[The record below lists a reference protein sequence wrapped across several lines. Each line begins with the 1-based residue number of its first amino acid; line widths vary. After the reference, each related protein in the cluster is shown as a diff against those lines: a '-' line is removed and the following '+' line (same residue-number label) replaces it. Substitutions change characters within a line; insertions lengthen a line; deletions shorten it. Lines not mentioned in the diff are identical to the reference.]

1 MLSKS
6 SFVKFSAFLI
16 SFLIT
21 CSTVNAQ
28 SISSAQIEQ
37 LKQQYGVVGGGA
49 STQISPV
56 DQARAEIAMVKQA
69 ESNSQKILKTKSSL
83 EEDYT
88 RRMGADL
95 DQFGYDFFGNLTQIS
110 EFSGAVSDD
119 YFLGIGDE
127 IILTFHGQV
136 AKTIRTR
143 VDREGRV
150 IVSDLQPISAAGRSF
165 GEFREELQARVA
177 NEMIGTQVFVSI
189 GAIRMVSV
197 MVSGEVSQPGMHQVT
212 GLSTL
217 VDVLFKAGGIKKTG
231 SLRRIIFQRNGE
243 NRVFDA
249 YDYLINGV
257 SRPGITVRNGDKL
270 IIPSIGQTVAVT
282 GGVKRPGIFELKS
295 SESVNDVLNWAGGPI
310 RPQGNRVLRSRLDVQ
325 GRENLV
331 ELSKLSSNAS
341 DGDIYRIQ
349 LGSGASTGS
358 VQLSG
363 HVQSPGVRALSS
375 AASVRALVPDVF
387 ALKAEPY
394 LLLAVLETTDDITQA
409 RYFTAVDLAGVIN
422 GAKDYPLKNNDRL
435 IILGKDTVDYLMS
448 SDVQALLTRKR
459 LTIENIEVKAEV
471 GALSADL
478 AQQQGN
484 GKLCEGLTELNR
496 LIGAEQTSRFVN
508 AIYTVRGAIE
518 DTAVYSGKCPKVL
531 DDYPSL
537 LSFMLEHVV
546 AIGGEVRRP
555 GLFPIAD
562 QTTLKHVLAYAGG
575 LSKDADSQSVEFSR
589 EVTEADRNRSMQRQ
603 TLNIAQNDPLTIA
616 VMPGDEIK
624 VNALS
629 SDRELGAVLLS
640 GEFNKPGYYTISR
653 GEKLS
658 QLIERAGGLTE
669 QSYPYGAVFTRESV
683 RRKEQQDFDRA
694 AQELKEQLLAK
705 SASGEL
711 EGQQIGAV
719 QALITSIQSTKAIGR
734 VVTETDPTVLQV
746 RPELDMLVEAGD
758 VIYMPK
764 RVSFVNV
771 TGEVLNPGALAFVPG
786 EDVEGYLDSAGG
798 MRQFADDD
806 RIFVVKPNGRAQ
818 PVSASAWNYDPVQIP
833 PGSTIVVPRDAK
845 PFNLM
850 TFTTDVIGI
859 MADIAITAAALASI
873 N

>member
-88 RRMGADL
+88 RRMAADL

-409 RYFTAVDLAGVIN
+409 RYYTAVDLAGVIN

-616 VMPGDEIK
+616 VIPGDEIK

>member
-484 GKLCEGLTELNR
+484 GKLCEGLNELNR